1 MGDLACRHLTRA
13 VGRSTILA
21 MEIPSYLRDAPE
33 GCRIAVRVHP
43 RARRNGI
50 AGEHAGALKVEV
62 TAPPEGGA
70 ANKAVEELIAAALG
84 VARRAVTVAVGHGS
98 RSKTLSVTGVD
109 AATVATR
116 LVG

>member
-1 MGDLACRHLTRA
+1 LTRD

-33 GCRIAVRVHP
+33 GCRISVRVHP
-43 RARRNGI
+43 RAHRTRV
-50 AGEHAGALKVEV
+50 AGEHGGALKVEV

-70 ANKAVEELIAAALG
+70 ANAAVEELIASVLG
-84 VARRAVTVAVGHGS
+84 VASRAVTVVVGHGS

-109 AATVATR
+109 AAAAATR
-116 LVG
+116 LAG